1 MMKTSLPTKTYKTGK
16 VVIDWKSITEGF
28 EIEVDEQ
35 TFIVVSNE
43 NVEKV
48 SKTTDK
54 PYKVRRIVISDVH
67 GNELE
72 VGTESFKKGSF
83 VKRFNKLYPQV
94 EEVVTVETEVIED
107 IPTVE
112 DTVEEIPTDIPT
124 VETGLIV
131 LEKVFEEKRTDEDI
145 LDFNVLSQEE
155 QTKRVNEMYRI
166 IGERGLWDDF
176 NRCAYE
182 DKTITSELLQV
193 MMETMYEVN
202 KIDVDFDEIQKQLN
216 EECASR
222 RRRRGRYK

>member
-16 VVIDWKSITEGF
+16 VVIDWKSITTGF

-35 TFIVVSNE
+35 TFTVVSNE
-43 NVEKV
+43 NVDKV

-54 PYKVRRIVISDVH
+54 SYKVRRIVISDVH

-94 EEVVTVETEVIED
+94 EEVVTVETEVIEEV
-107 IPTVE
+107 PTVE
-112 DTVEEIPTDIPT
+112 TTDIPT
-124 VETGLIV
+124 VKEVNDNPTV
-131 LEKVFEEKRTDEDI
+131 EQTFEEKTVED
-145 LDFNVLSQEE
+145 DFEFEVLSQEE

-176 NRCAYE
+176 NRSAYN
-182 DKTITSELLQV
+182 DKPISADLFKAIVDSVE
-193 MMETMYEVN
+193 E
-202 KIDVDFDEIQKQLN
+202 IDIDFDEIQKQLN
-216 EECASR
+216 EECSSR
-222 RRRRGRYK
+222 RRRRKG

>member
-16 VVIDWKSITEGF
+16 VVIDWKSITTGF

-35 TFIVVSNE
+35 VFTVVSNE
-43 NVEKV
+43 NVDKV

-94 EEVVTVETEVIED
+94 EEVVTVETEVIEEV
-107 IPTVE
+107 PTVE
-112 DTVEEIPTDIPT
+112 TTDIPT
-124 VETGLIV
+124 VKEEVNDNPTV
-131 LEKVFEEKRTDEDI
+131 EQTFEEKTVED
-145 LDFNVLSQEE
+145 DFEFEVLSQEE
-155 QTKRVNEMYRI
+155 QTKRVNEMYKI

-176 NRCAYE
+176 NRSAYN
-182 DKTITSELLQV
+182 DKPISADLFKAIVDSVE
-193 MMETMYEVN
+193 E
-202 KIDVDFDEIQKQLN
+202 IDIDFDEIQKQLN
-216 EECASR
+216 EECESR
-222 RRRRGRYK
+222 RRRRKG

>member
-16 VVIDWKSITEGF
+16 VVIDWKSITTGF

-35 TFIVVSNE
+35 TFTVVSNE
-43 NVEKV
+43 NVDKV

-94 EEVVTVETEVIED
+94 EEVVTVETEVIEEV
-107 IPTVE
+107 PTVE
-112 DTVEEIPTDIPT
+112 TTDIPT
-124 VETGLIV
+124 VKEVNDNPTV
-131 LEKVFEEKRTDEDI
+131 EQTFEEKTVED
-145 LDFNVLSQEE
+145 DFEFEVLSQEE
-155 QTKRVNEMYRI
+155 QTKRVNEMYKI

-176 NRCAYE
+176 NRSAYN
-182 DKTITSELLQV
+182 DKPISADLFKAIVDSVE
-193 MMETMYEVN
+193 E
-202 KIDVDFDEIQKQLN
+202 IDIDFDEIQKQLN
-216 EECASR
+216 EECSSR
-222 RRRRGRYK
+222 RRRRKG

>member
-35 TFIVVSNE
+35 TFTVVSNE
-43 NVEKV
+43 NVDKV

-94 EEVVTVETEVIED
+94 EEVVTVETEVIEEV
-107 IPTVE
+107 PTVE
-112 DTVEEIPTDIPT
+112 TTDIPT
-124 VETGLIV
+124 VKEVNDNPTV
-131 LEKVFEEKRTDEDI
+131 EQTFEEKTVED
-145 LDFNVLSQEE
+145 DFEFEVLSQEE
-155 QTKRVNEMYRI
+155 QTKRVNEMYKI
-166 IGERGLWDDF
+166 IGERRLWDDF
-176 NRCAYE
+176 NGCIYSN
-182 DKTITSELLQV
+182 KPMTSDLLQAI
-193 MMETMYEVN
+193 MDSMFRLNE
-202 KIDVDFDEIQKQLN
+202 IDIDFDEIQKQLN
-216 EECASR
+216 EEYSSR
-222 RRRRGRYK
+222 RRRRKG

>member
-35 TFIVVSNE
+35 TFTVVSNE
-43 NVEKV
+43 NVNKV

-94 EEVVTVETEVIED
+94 EEVVTVETEVIEEV
-107 IPTVE
+107 PTVE
-112 DTVEEIPTDIPT
+112 DIPTDIPT
-124 VETGLIV
+124 VETGLV
-131 LEKVFEEKRTDEDI
+131 VVEKVFEERTDEDI

-176 NRCAYE
+176 NRSAYN
-182 DKTITSELLQV
+182 DKPISADLFKAIVDSVE
-193 MMETMYEVN
+193 E
-202 KIDVDFDEIQKQLN
+202 IDIDFDEIQKQLN
-216 EECASR
+216 EEYSSR
-222 RRRRGRYK
+222 RRRRKG

>member
-16 VVIDWKSITEGF
+16 VVIDWKSITTGF

-35 TFIVVSNE
+35 TFTVVSNE
-43 NVEKV
+43 NVDKV

-67 GNELE
+67 GNEME

-107 IPTVE
+107 NP
-112 DTVEEIPTDIPT
+112 TVEEIPTEVPT
-124 VETGLIV
+124 VEEVNDNPTV
-131 LEKVFEEKRTDEDI
+131 EQTFEEGTVED
-145 LDFNVLSQEE
+145 DFDFEVLSQEE

-176 NRCAYE
+176 NRSVYG
-182 DKTITSELLQV
+182 DKPMTSDLFKAIVDSVE
-193 MMETMYEVN
+193 E
-202 KIDVDFDEIQKQLN
+202 IDIDFDEIQKQLN
-216 EECASR
+216 EECESR
-222 RRRRGRYK
+222 RRRRKG

>member
-16 VVIDWKSITEGF
+16 VVIDWKSITTGF

-35 TFIVVSNE
+35 VFTVVSNE
-43 NVEKV
+43 NVDKV

-94 EEVVTVETEVIED
+94 EEVVTVETEVIEEV
-107 IPTVE
+107 PTVE
-112 DTVEEIPTDIPT
+112 QT
-124 VETGLIV
+124 
-131 LEKVFEEKRTDEDI
+131 FEEKTVED
-145 LDFNVLSQEE
+145 DFEFEVLSQEE

-176 NRCAYE
+176 NRSTYN
-182 DKTITSELLQV
+182 DKPISADLFKAIVDSVE
-193 MMETMYEVN
+193 E
-202 KIDVDFDEIQKQLN
+202 IDIDFDEIQKQLN
-216 EECASR
+216 EECESR
-222 RRRRGRYK
+222 RRRRKG

>member
-16 VVIDWKSITEGF
+16 VVIDWKSITTGF

-35 TFIVVSNE
+35 TFTVVSNE
-43 NVEKV
+43 NVNKV

-94 EEVVTVETEVIED
+94 EEVVTVETEVIEEV
-107 IPTVE
+107 PTVE
-112 DTVEEIPTDIPT
+112 TTDIPT
-124 VETGLIV
+124 VKEVNDNPTV
-131 LEKVFEEKRTDEDI
+131 EQTFEEKTVED
-145 LDFNVLSQEE
+145 DFEFEVLSQEE

-176 NRCAYE
+176 NRSAYN
-182 DKTITSELLQV
+182 DKPISADLFKAIVDSVE
-193 MMETMYEVN
+193 E
-202 KIDVDFDEIQKQLN
+202 IDIDFDEIQKQLN
-216 EECASR
+216 EECESR
-222 RRRRGRYK
+222 RRRRKG

>member
-16 VVIDWKSITEGF
+16 EVINWKEITEGF
-28 EIEVDEQ
+28 EIEVSEQ

-43 NVEKV
+43 NVDKV

-124 VETGLIV
+124 VETGLII
-131 LEKVFEEKRTDEDI
+131 LEKAFEERTDEDI
-145 LDFNVLSQEE
+145 LDFDVLSQEE
-155 QTKRVNEMYRI
+155 QTKRINEMYRI

-176 NRCAYE
+176 NRCAYG

-193 MMETMYEVN
+193 IVDSMCGLN

>member
-16 VVIDWKSITEGF
+16 VVIDWKSITTGF

-35 TFIVVSNE
+35 TFTVVSNE
-43 NVEKV
+43 NVDKV

-94 EEVVTVETEVIED
+94 EEVVTVETEVIEEV
-107 IPTVE
+107 PTVE
-112 DTVEEIPTDIPT
+112 TTDIPT
-124 VETGLIV
+124 VEEVNDNPTV
-131 LEKVFEEKRTDEDI
+131 EQTFEEKTVED
-145 LDFNVLSQEE
+145 DFDFEVLSQEE

-176 NRCAYE
+176 NRSAYNDRPISADLFKAIVDSVE
-182 DKTITSELLQV
+182 E
-193 MMETMYEVN
+193 
-202 KIDVDFDEIQKQLN
+202 IDIDFDEIQKQLN
-216 EECASR
+216 EECSSR
-222 RRRRGRYK
+222 RRRRKG

>member
-16 VVIDWKSITEGF
+16 VVIDWKSITTGF

-35 TFIVVSNE
+35 VFTVVSNE
-43 NVEKV
+43 NVDKV

-94 EEVVTVETEVIED
+94 EEVVTVETEVIEEV
-107 IPTVE
+107 PTVE
-112 DTVEEIPTDIPT
+112 TTDIPT
-124 VETGLIV
+124 VEEVNDNPTV
-131 LEKVFEEKRTDEDI
+131 EQTFEEKTVED
-145 LDFNVLSQEE
+145 DFDFEVLSQEE

-176 NRCAYE
+176 NRSAYS
-182 DKTITSELLQV
+182 DKPISADLFKAIVDSVE
-193 MMETMYEVN
+193 E
-202 KIDVDFDEIQKQLN
+202 IDIDFDEIQKQLN
-216 EECASR
+216 EECSSR
-222 RRRRGRYK
+222 RRRRKG

>member
-43 NVEKV
+43 NVDKV

-94 EEVVTVETEVIED
+94 EEVVTVETEVIEEV
-107 IPTVE
+107 P
-112 DTVEEIPTDIPT
+112 TVEEIPTDIPT
-124 VETGLIV
+124 VETGLV
-131 LEKVFEEKRTDEDI
+131 VVEKVFEERTDEDI

-155 QTKRVNEMYRI
+155 KTKRVNEMYKI
-166 IGERGLWDDF
+166 IGERRLWDDF
-176 NRCAYE
+176 NGCIYS
-182 DKTITSELLQV
+182 DKPMTSDLLQAI
-193 MMETMYEVN
+193 MDSMFRLNE
-202 KIDVDFDEIQKQLN
+202 IDIDFDEIQKQLN
-216 EECASR
+216 EEYSSR
-222 RRRRGRYK
+222 RRRRKG

>member
-35 TFIVVSNE
+35 TFTVVSNE
-43 NVEKV
+43 NVDKV

-112 DTVEEIPTDIPT
+112 EIPTDIPT
-124 VETGLIV
+124 VEEVNDNPTV
-131 LEKVFEEKRTDEDI
+131 EQTFEEGTGEDDF
-145 LDFNVLSQEE
+145 DFNVLSQEE
-155 QTKRVNEMYRI
+155 QTKRVNEMYKI

-176 NRCAYE
+176 NRSAYN
-182 DKTITSELLQV
+182 DKPISADLFKAIVDSVE
-193 MMETMYEVN
+193 E
-202 KIDVDFDEIQKQLN
+202 IDIDFDEIQKQLN
-216 EECASR
+216 EECSSR
-222 RRRRGRYK
+222 RRRRKG

>member
-16 VVIDWKSITEGF
+16 VVIDWKSITTGF

-35 TFIVVSNE
+35 VFTVVSNE
-43 NVEKV
+43 NVDKV

-94 EEVVTVETEVIED
+94 EEVVTVETEVIEEV
-107 IPTVE
+107 PTVE
-112 DTVEEIPTDIPT
+112 QT
-124 VETGLIV
+124 
-131 LEKVFEEKRTDEDI
+131 FEEKTVED
-145 LDFNVLSQEE
+145 DFEFEVLSQEE

-176 NRCAYE
+176 NRSAYN
-182 DKTITSELLQV
+182 DKPISADLFKAIVDSVE
-193 MMETMYEVN
+193 E
-202 KIDVDFDEIQKQLN
+202 IDIDFDEIQKQLN
-216 EECASR
+216 EECESR
-222 RRRRGRYK
+222 RRRRKG

>member
-16 VVIDWKSITEGF
+16 VVIDWKSITTGF

-35 TFIVVSNE
+35 VFTVVSNE
-43 NVEKV
+43 NVDKV

-54 PYKVRRIVISDVH
+54 PYKVRRIVINDVH

-94 EEVVTVETEVIED
+94 EEVVTVETEVIEEV
-107 IPTVE
+107 PTVE
-112 DTVEEIPTDIPT
+112 QT
-124 VETGLIV
+124 
-131 LEKVFEEKRTDEDI
+131 FEEKTVED
-145 LDFNVLSQEE
+145 DFEFEVLSQEE

-176 NRCAYE
+176 NRSAYN
-182 DKTITSELLQV
+182 DKPISADLFKAIVDSVE
-193 MMETMYEVN
+193 E
-202 KIDVDFDEIQKQLN
+202 IDIDFDEIQKQLN
-216 EECASR
+216 EECSSR
-222 RRRRGRYK
+222 RRRRKG

>member
-35 TFIVVSNE
+35 TFTVVSNE
-43 NVEKV
+43 NVDKV

-67 GNELE
+67 GNEME

-94 EEVVTVETEVIED
+94 EEVVTVETEVIEEV
-107 IPTVE
+107 PTVE
-112 DTVEEIPTDIPT
+112 TTDIPT
-124 VETGLIV
+124 VETGLV
-131 LEKVFEEKRTDEDI
+131 VVEKVFEERTDEDI

-155 QTKRVNEMYRI
+155 QTKRVNEMYKI

-176 NRCAYE
+176 NGCIYS
-182 DKTITSELLQV
+182 DKPMTSDLLQAI
-193 MMETMYEVN
+193 MDSMFRLNE
-202 KIDVDFDEIQKQLN
+202 IDIDFDEIQKQLN
-216 EECASR
+216 EEYSSR
-222 RRRRGRYK
+222 RRRRKG

>member
-16 VVIDWKSITEGF
+16 VVIDWKSITTGF

-35 TFIVVSNE
+35 VFTVVSNE
-43 NVEKV
+43 NVDKV

-94 EEVVTVETEVIED
+94 EEVVTVETEVIEEV
-107 IPTVE
+107 PTVE
-112 DTVEEIPTDIPT
+112 TTDIPT
-124 VETGLIV
+124 VEQT
-131 LEKVFEEKRTDEDI
+131 FEEKTVED
-145 LDFNVLSQEE
+145 DFDFEVLSQEE

-176 NRCAYE
+176 NRSAYS
-182 DKTITSELLQV
+182 DKPISADLFKAIVDSVE
-193 MMETMYEVN
+193 E
-202 KIDVDFDEIQKQLN
+202 IDIDFDEIQKQLN
-216 EECASR
+216 EECSSR
-222 RRRRGRYK
+222 RRRRKG

>member
-16 VVIDWKSITEGF
+16 VVIDWKSITTGF

-35 TFIVVSNE
+35 VFTVVSNE
-43 NVEKV
+43 NVDKV

-94 EEVVTVETEVIED
+94 EEVVTVETEVVEEV
-107 IPTVE
+107 PTVE
-112 DTVEEIPTDIPT
+112 TTDIPT
-124 VETGLIV
+124 VKEVNDNPTV
-131 LEKVFEEKRTDEDI
+131 EQTFEEGTGED
-145 LDFNVLSQEE
+145 DFDFEVLSQEE
-155 QTKRVNEMYRI
+155 QTKRVNEMYKI

-176 NRCAYE
+176 NRSAYN
-182 DKTITSELLQV
+182 DKPISADLFKAIVDSVE
-193 MMETMYEVN
+193 E
-202 KIDVDFDEIQKQLN
+202 IDIDFDEIQKQLN
-216 EECASR
+216 EECSSR
-222 RRRRGRYK
+222 RRRRKG

>member
-16 VVIDWKSITEGF
+16 VVIDWKSITTGF

-35 TFIVVSNE
+35 TFTVVSNE
-43 NVEKV
+43 NVDKV

-94 EEVVTVETEVIED
+94 EEVVTVETEVIEEV
-107 IPTVE
+107 P
-112 DTVEEIPTDIPT
+112 TVEEIPTDIPT
-124 VETGLIV
+124 VETGLV
-131 LEKVFEEKRTDEDI
+131 VVEKVFEERTDEDI

-155 QTKRVNEMYRI
+155 KTKRVNEMYKI
-166 IGERGLWDDF
+166 IGERRLWDDF
-176 NRCAYE
+176 NGCIYS
-182 DKTITSELLQV
+182 DKPMTSDLLQAI
-193 MMETMYEVN
+193 MDSMFRLNE
-202 KIDVDFDEIQKQLN
+202 IDIDFDEIQKQLN
-216 EECASR
+216 EEYSSR
-222 RRRRGRYK
+222 RRRRKG